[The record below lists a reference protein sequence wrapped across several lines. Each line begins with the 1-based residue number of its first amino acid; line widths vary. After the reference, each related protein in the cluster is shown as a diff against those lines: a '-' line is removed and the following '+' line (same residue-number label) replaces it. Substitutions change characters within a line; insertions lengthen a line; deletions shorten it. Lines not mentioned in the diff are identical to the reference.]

1 MKAKS
6 LGRLE
11 LLGWLNEITETDYP
25 KIELCSDGIAYC
37 QVIDAL
43 HPGSIALH
51 RLNFN
56 ARNKDDYARN
66 IKVLEDALNKLKL

>member
-11 LLGWLNEITETDYP
+11 LLQWVNEMTESDYP

-37 QVIDAL
+37 
-43 HPGSIALH
+43 
-51 RLNFN
+51 
-56 ARNKDDYARN
+56 
-66 IKVLEDALNKLKL
+66 